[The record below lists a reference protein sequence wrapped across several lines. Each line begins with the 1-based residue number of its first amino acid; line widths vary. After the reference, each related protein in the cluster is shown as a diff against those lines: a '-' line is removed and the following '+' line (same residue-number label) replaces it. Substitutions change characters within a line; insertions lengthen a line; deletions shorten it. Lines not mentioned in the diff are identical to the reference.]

1 MLNPAPSHPR
11 STSDSIA
18 SSYIPIPSIPT
29 ETDSWASTSHS
40 QEQGVLRRVTSI
52 PKARP
57 SKLSRSSSLHRQ
69 HHHNRRPSKQFVAT
83 TSDAIFGDWNID
95 CKVERRKGSSSGG
108 RPAATAAA
116 TAAAGGG
123 GGGGSGSGRGP
134 GIHTAASGLQPLSTL
149 SAALSS
155 PSQHSSTTS
164 SAGPGL
170 TALTPRMHQHSTLSS
185 SSDRSSFKDTPSS
198 PKLSRPMSPASRMSI
213 EQGDE
218 ALPANAL
225 SSPTARSSFLKALG
239 KFKSK
244 HLQQKRSS
252 APPPGIDTLDVPTP
266 SVTDRRA
273 SYIIP
278 PITFGDTEARP
289 AQDAAVTVTP
299 PVERTEATE
308 AAGDERVAS
317 VSSGTSSLR
326 VKFKNKV
333 NNKLALMRSSSNLRE
348 GMKDLSDSQRQ
359 AQRSDD
365 LQASG
370 TAGDTSNRHSRS
382 AWSIP
387 RIRPEPR
394 QGSRPQA
401 PWNAESSTTQNTSE
415 SPHPTKPSPMDS
427 TVPPLTEHDSTTLD
441 QQLKALKVEELDSDH
456 SLDIILPADYE
467 DYTQFA
473 ELPLKKRKKME
484 RALAANLS
492 ADAAGSEKRPMS
504 MKASADAVKRFLL
517 SQQRQEAAKG
527 RLQNHKPQDKDAA
540 DSVTVVARE
549 MSPATINVNKK
560 RPQSSTE
567 CADAASSVKKG
578 GHQANDWRRSL
589 MRSLHLGKGNGGAR
603 IASSQTANDSNKSS
617 ASSPL
622 GTELDQPASKQ
633 QSGLEA
639 GRLNRSGSVRTVRA
653 LSLTSSTH
661 PALLATTVPK
671 PRGQGLRR
679 ETLEMAMRRRRQSS
693 VVTAR
698 SNISSSDIPPVPSR
712 PAEFFDTDNASTTN
726 ITHTFTSFTLEF
738 ADMHHAHEV
747 MNNSVV
753 PGLFNFK
760 ARKPRLTVSS
770 NIMMELDTDQEFRG
784 FDSDGDA
791 ISGYTGDADVSMD
804 DIQVHSPKLSS
815 ASRSGA
821 DHLKVR
827 TREPSSAADISARRK
842 MSSVDGDS
850 DTITELPTLMIRTRD
865 LNRSNSGGRGPHS
878 GGSNNARISRPLSGS
893 SFDVDQRDE
902 SENPRSPRRAGAVS
916 PNTTPRAG
924 RSALSINT
932 DTRHAPSSPTK
943 ATRARMSMEEIVS
956 WEPRDMYSHSTRPV
970 VPALDTK
977 PLKPTRGTATT
988 SSAALAS
995 SSRAP
1000 LAEFMTQSPS
1010 VMTPASGLDNRGSSS
1025 RHHHQQSSSSF
1036 STQYPSH
1043 QHQMSGDTLVPSHYK
1058 NFSSGSAMSASS
1070 EFSAHTLSG
1079 GRPQHYQYPSFSGV
1093 ETGPPGAQE
1102 YNPSDDFAPSTPADL
1117 KAMDFEALL
1126 ATAEREHQKEWEE
1139 MKIHKQTGIT
1149 SGSSGVS
1156 SSTMAQQHPWPQH
1169 QQQQPNVA
1177 PLKIANSASKAI
1189 RSAQQQQ
1196 QQPPQRNTVAFDLG
1210 PSDDGGT
1217 GTGTGTGTGSD
1228 RSMRSKRVMKKKMSV
1243 IRLTGSGN
1251 VQGRREDDGV
1261 IRVSMSPSPGMGAAV
1276 VGGRDSTQT
1285 PTHLYTQNQWRQ

>member
-1 MLNPAPSHPR
+1 
-11 STSDSIA
+11 
-18 SSYIPIPSIPT
+18 
-29 ETDSWASTSHS
+29 
-40 QEQGVLRRVTSI
+40 
-52 PKARP
+52 
-57 SKLSRSSSLHRQ
+57 
-69 HHHNRRPSKQFVAT
+69 
-83 TSDAIFGDWNID
+83 
-95 CKVERRKGSSSGG
+95 
-108 RPAATAAA
+108 
-116 TAAAGGG
+116 
-123 GGGGSGSGRGP
+123 
-134 GIHTAASGLQPLSTL
+134 
-149 SAALSS
+149 
-155 PSQHSSTTS
+155 
-164 SAGPGL
+164 
-170 TALTPRMHQHSTLSS
+170 
-185 SSDRSSFKDTPSS
+185 
-198 PKLSRPMSPASRMSI
+198 MSPSRMSMDLR
-213 EQGDE
+213 DE
-218 ALPANAL
+218 TLPVNAL
-225 SSPTARSSFLKALG
+225 ASPSARSSFLKALG

-252 APPPGIDTLDVPTP
+252 APPAIDTLDAPT
-266 SVTDRRA
+266 SSAMDRRA

-278 PITFGDTEARP
+278 PIAFDETEAHP
-289 AQDAAVTVTP
+289 VQDAPISVTP
-299 PVERTEATE
+299 PAERAETTETVGE
-308 AAGDERVAS
+308 ELVSS
-317 VSSGTSSLR
+317 VPSGTSSLR

-333 NNKLALMRSSSNLRE
+333 NSKLASMRSSSNLRE
-348 GMKDLSDSQRQ
+348 GMKEPSDSQRQ
-359 AQRSDD
+359 SQKSNELKADNAADD
-365 LQASG
+365 
-370 TAGDTSNRHSRS
+370 TRNRHSKS
-382 AWSIP
+382 SWTIP
-387 RIRPEPR
+387 RIRPESR
-394 QGSRPQA
+394 QGSRPQT
-401 PWNAESSTTQNTSE
+401 PWNAEISISKDAAEQSQ
-415 SPHPTKPSPMDS
+415 PTKPSAMDS
-427 TVPPLTEHDSTTLD
+427 SVPCLTNQDSTTLD

-492 ADAAGSEKRPMS
+492 ADSVGSEKRPTS
-504 MKASADAVKRFLL
+504 MRASADAVKRFLS

-527 RLQNHKPQDKDAA
+527 RLQNSKHEDKDAT

-549 MSPATINVNKK
+549 ISPATFNGNKK
-560 RPQSSTE
+560 RPPSSE
-567 CADAASSVKKG
+567 CADAAASGKKA
-578 GHQANDWRRSL
+578 GHQTAAWRRSL
-589 MRSLHLGKGNGGAR
+589 MRSLHIGKGNAGAR
-603 IASSQTANDSNKSS
+603 SAASQTRNNSNKSS
-617 ASSPL
+617 APSPL
-622 GTELDQPASKQ
+622 GTESDRSPSNQETA
-633 QSGLEA
+633 LEA
-639 GRLNRSGSVRTVRA
+639 TRLARSGSVRTVRA
-653 LSLTSSTH
+653 MSLTTSTH
-661 PALLATTVPK
+661 PALLATTVSK

-698 SNISSSDIPPVPSR
+698 SNISNTDIPPVPTR
-712 PAEFFDTDNASTTN
+712 PTEFFNTDNASTTN

-804 DIQVHSPKLSS
+804 DIQIHSPKLSS

-821 DHLKVR
+821 EHLKVR
-827 TREPSSAADISARRK
+827 TREPSSAADVSMRRK

-865 LNRSNSGGRGPHS
+865 LNRSNSGGRVVSSS
-878 GGSNNARISRPLSGS
+878 GSNNNARIPRPLSGS
-893 SFDVDQRDE
+893 SFDVEQRDE
-902 SENPRSPRRAGAVS
+902 NERENPRSPRRAGAAS
-916 PNTTPRAG
+916 PNATPRTG

-932 DTRHAPSSPTK
+932 DARYAPSSPTK
-943 ATRARMSMEEIVS
+943 ATRARMSMEEVVS
-956 WEPRDMYSHSTRPV
+956 WEPRDMYSHTTRPT

-988 SSAALAS
+988 SSTTLAS
-995 SSRAP
+995 SSRMP
-1000 LAEFMTQSPS
+1000 HSGFITQSPS
-1010 VMTPASGLDNRGSSS
+1010 VMTPASGVDNRGSSG
-1025 RHHHQQSSSSF
+1025 RHQQHSSSSS

-1058 NFSSGSAMSASS
+1058 NFSSGSTMSASS
-1070 EFSAHTLSG
+1070 GYSAHTLAG
-1079 GRPQHYQYPSFSGV
+1079 GRPQHYQYPSFSGI
-1093 ETGPPGAQE
+1093 ETDPPGARE
-1102 YNPSDDFAPSTPADL
+1102 YNPNDDFSPTTPADL

-1139 MKIHKQTGIT
+1139 MKVQKQTGLA
-1149 SGSSGVS
+1149 SSAVS
-1156 SSTMAQQHPWPQH
+1156 SSSMTQQLPRQH
-1169 QQQQPNVA
+1169 QQQQQQPNVP

-1196 QQPPQRNTVAFDLG
+1196 QQTQRNTVAFDLG

-1243 IRLTGSGN
+1243 IRLTGNGSI
-1251 VQGRREDDGV
+1251 QGRREDDGV

-1276 VGGRDSTQT
+1276 GGRDSTQAQ
-1285 PTHLYTQNQWRQ
+1285 LYSQSQWRQ

>member
-1 MLNPAPSHPR
+1 
-11 STSDSIA
+11 
-18 SSYIPIPSIPT
+18 
-29 ETDSWASTSHS
+29 
-40 QEQGVLRRVTSI
+40 
-52 PKARP
+52 
-57 SKLSRSSSLHRQ
+57 
-69 HHHNRRPSKQFVAT
+69 
-83 TSDAIFGDWNID
+83 
-95 CKVERRKGSSSGG
+95 
-108 RPAATAAA
+108 
-116 TAAAGGG
+116 
-123 GGGGSGSGRGP
+123 
-134 GIHTAASGLQPLSTL
+134 
-149 SAALSS
+149 
-155 PSQHSSTTS
+155 
-164 SAGPGL
+164 
-170 TALTPRMHQHSTLSS
+170 
-185 SSDRSSFKDTPSS
+185 
-198 PKLSRPMSPASRMSI
+198 MSPASRMSI

-218 ALPANAL
+218 SLPTNAL
-225 SSPTARSSFLKALG
+225 ASPTARSSFLKALG

-252 APPPGIDTLDVPTP
+252 APPPAIDTLDVPTP

-278 PITFGDTEARP
+278 PITFDDAEARSIH
-289 AQDAAVTVTP
+289 DAAVAVTP
-299 PVERTEATE
+299 AIERTEATK

-317 VSSGTSSLR
+317 APSGTSSLR

-333 NNKLALMRSSSNLRE
+333 NNQLASMRSSSNLRE
-348 GMKDLSDSQRQ
+348 GMKDLSDSQHQ
-359 AQRSDD
+359 VQKAND
-365 LQASG
+365 LKAG
-370 TAGDTSNRHSRS
+370 TTAGDTSNRHSRS
-382 AWSIP
+382 AWSMP
-387 RIRPEPR
+387 RIRPQSR
-394 QGSRPQA
+394 QGSRPQT
-401 PWNAESSTTQNTSE
+401 PWNADSSTTQKASE
-415 SPHPTKPSPMDS
+415 QPHSTKSSFMNS
-427 TVPPLTEHDSTTLD
+427 TVAPLTEHDPNTLD

-484 RALAANLS
+484 RALASSLS
-492 ADAAGSEKRPMS
+492 ADTAGSEKRPVS
-504 MKASADAVKRFLL
+504 MKASADAVKRFLS
-517 SQQRQEAAKG
+517 SQQRQETAKG
-527 RLQNHKPQDKDAA
+527 RQQNHKTEDKDVAN
-540 DSVTVVARE
+540 SVTVVARE
-549 MSPATINVNKK
+549 ISPSTINVNKK
-560 RPQSSTE
+560 RPQLSTE

-578 GHQANDWRRSL
+578 GHQATDWRRSL
-589 MRSLHLGKGNGGAR
+589 MRSLHLGKGNSGAR
-603 IASSQTANDSNKSS
+603 IASSQTSNGSNKPS

-622 GTELDQPASKQ
+622 GAERDQSASDQ
-633 QSGLEA
+633 QSGPEA
-639 GRLNRSGSVRTVRA
+639 GRLSRSGSVRTVRA
-653 LSLTSSTH
+653 LSLTTSTH
-661 PALLATTVPK
+661 PALLATTVSK

-698 SNISSSDIPPVPSR
+698 SNISSTDIPPVPSR
-712 PAEFFDTDNASTTN
+712 PAEFFNTDNASTTN

-747 MNNSVV
+747 MNNSAV

-804 DIQVHSPKLSS
+804 DIQVYSPKLSS

-821 DHLKVR
+821 DHLRVR
-827 TREPSSAADISARRK
+827 TREPSSAADVSARRK

-865 LNRSNSGGRGPHS
+865 LNRSSSGGRGPNS
-878 GGSNNARISRPLSGS
+878 SNSNNAKVSRPLSGS

-916 PNTTPRAG
+916 PNTPPRAG

-943 ATRARMSMEEIVS
+943 ATRARLSMEEVVS
-956 WEPRDMYSHSTRPV
+956 WEPRDMYSSHSTRPA

-995 SSRAP
+995 SSRTPHAG
-1000 LAEFMTQSPS
+1000 FMTQSPS
-1010 VMTPASGLDNRGSSS
+1010 VMTPATGVDNRASSS
-1025 RHHHQQSSSSF
+1025 RHHHQQSSSSS

-1058 NFSSGSAMSASS
+1058 NFSSGSTMSASS
-1070 EFSAHTLSG
+1070 GFSAHTLSG
-1079 GRPQHYQYPSFSGV
+1079 GRPQHYQYPSFSGI

-1139 MKIHKQTGIT
+1139 MKVHKQTGIT

-1156 SSTMAQQHPWPQH
+1156 SSSLAQQHPRPQQQ

-1196 QQPPQRNTVAFDLG
+1196 QPPQRSTVAFDLG

-1243 IRLTGSGN
+1243 IRLTGTGN
-1251 VQGRREDDGV
+1251 IQGRREDDGV
-1261 IRVSMSPSPGMGAAV
+1261 IRVSMSPSPGMGATV

-1285 PTHLYTQNQWRQ
+1285 PTQHLYTQNQWRQ